1 MEDKA
6 WALSILLNSF
16 ERKFLSSKDLKE
28 MITERVGNT
37 LFKYSYDY
45 VGDLAETISLLW
57 ESNENIRSNINLNQ
71 FMTLI
76 SECNDK
82 EKLKKKLNLIW
93 IVHLKIKD
101 IVF

>member
-1 MEDKA
+1 MRMNNFSQLLNDLLLTSSKKKKIILIYKYFKKSRLEDKA

-57 ESNENIRSNINLNQ
+57 ESN
-71 FMTLI
+71 
-76 SECNDK
+76 
-82 EKLKKKLNLIW
+82 
-93 IVHLKIKD
+93 
-101 IVF
+101 